1 MLKEYLEF
9 GGFPRVVLE
18 TRENKKALLDE
29 YFEAI
34 VLRDVAARYNVRETG
49 LLRAF
54 ATVLLNNS
62 SSPVSIARLAGIL
75 QESFKQRIS
84 LETVSRFLAYTESA
98 FLAFLVPIFSYKIKE
113 QMRYPR
119 KAYCIDTGMRNA
131 VSFRFSQDMGRL
143 YENLVF
149 LELNRMGLDIYYW
162 KDRQGREVDFVIKNG
177 TKVREA
183 VQVCFDASKAETR
196 KREVRALMKCMDEFR
211 LKEGLIITETE
222 DEEDNIGGKK
232 IIFRPLWKWIMQHR

>member
-1 MLKEYLEF
+1 
-9 GGFPRVVLE
+9 
-18 TRENKKALLDE
+18 
-29 YFEAI
+29 
-34 VLRDVAARYNVRETG
+34 
-49 LLRAF
+49 
-54 ATVLLNNS
+54 
-62 SSPVSIARLAGIL
+62 
-75 QESFKQRIS
+75 
-84 LETVSRFLAYTESA
+84 
-98 FLAFLVPIFSYKIKE
+98 
-113 QMRYPR
+113 MRYPR